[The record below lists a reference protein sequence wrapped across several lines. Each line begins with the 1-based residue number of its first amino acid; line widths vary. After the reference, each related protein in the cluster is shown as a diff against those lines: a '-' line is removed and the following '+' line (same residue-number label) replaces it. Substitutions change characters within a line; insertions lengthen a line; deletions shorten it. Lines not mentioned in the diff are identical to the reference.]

1 MKNSS
6 EKEPKPQ
13 LLLAIANALCCFII
27 QRLNRF
33 VIRIEINGHTAKA
46 HLNNK
51 GRLEQFISAGRG
63 AFCWRPAIPDKTDFR
78 LFVIEEKNWGL

>member
-13 LLLAIANALCCFII
+13 PLLSIVNALCYFII

-33 VIRIEINGHTAKA
+33 VIRIEINVHTANA
-46 HLNNK
+46 HLNNT
-51 GRLEQFISAGRG
+51 GRLEQFMSPTRR
-63 AFCWRPAIPDKTDFR
+63 AFCWQPAKPGKTSFR
-78 LFVIEEKNWGL
+78 LFAIEEKK